1 MGSLQ
6 HLLDALRAGDDSA
19 REGLLQ
25 HTIGRCREL
34 ARRMLNKAWDLR
46 QIDQT
51 DDVAQKAMLRL
62 YKTLAHVKPPDAA
75 AFYGLAARQIRWVLG
90 DLAREMGTAKV
101 VGYRADLPE
110 AEDPFSGPAD
120 LAEWSEFHEKI
131 DGLPDEQREIF
142 DLLFYEG
149 LTQEEASAVLEMS
162 VRSIKRRWQRARL
175 SLAHA
180 LHGEWPRV

>member
-1 MGSLQ
+1 
-6 HLLDALRAGDDSA
+6 
-19 REGLLQ
+19 
-25 HTIGRCREL
+25 
-34 ARRMLNKAWDLR
+34 MLNKAWDLR

-62 YKTLAHVKPPDAA
+62 YKTLAHVKPPDAD
-75 AFYGLAARQIRWVLG
+75 AFYGLAARQIRWVLS
-90 DLAREMGTAKV
+90 DLAREMGRAKV
-101 VGYRADLPE
+101 VGYRANLPE
-110 AEDPFSGPAD
+110 AADPFSGPAD

-131 DGLPDEQREIF
+131 DGLPVEEREIF

-180 LHGEWPRV
+180 LHGEWPRI

>member
-1 MGSLQ
+1 MK
-6 HLLDALRAGDDSA
+6 
-19 REGLLQ
+19 
-25 HTIGRCREL
+25 T
-34 ARRMLNKAWDLR
+34 NKPMR
-46 QIDQT
+46 Q
-51 DDVAQKAMLRL
+51 R
-62 YKTLAHVKPPDAA
+62 KPMH
-75 AFYGLAARQIRWVLG
+75 GLAARQIRWVLS

-101 VGYRADLPE
+101 VGYRANLPE

-131 DGLPDEQREIF
+131 DGLPVEEREIF